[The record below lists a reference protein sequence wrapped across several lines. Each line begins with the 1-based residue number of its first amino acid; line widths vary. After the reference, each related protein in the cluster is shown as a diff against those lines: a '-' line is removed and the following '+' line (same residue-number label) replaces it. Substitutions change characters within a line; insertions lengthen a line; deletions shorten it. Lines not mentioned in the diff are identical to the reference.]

1 MRVYILLLF
10 FINTVSGCTT
20 DDDCSGDV
28 CLSSV
33 CTAVSSLPEW
43 SCASATPENTGNFKI
58 SGDCTMTVAEVVVS
72 DHLKLYG
79 VGNPT
84 ITAKTSGDRRHFNV
98 GASKTLTLN
107 GLKLTGG
114 NSLGAG
120 GSTFVT
126 RRPCTPPRV
135 SSS

>member
-58 SGDCTMTVAEVVVS
+58 SGDCTMTVATCGRIRPFKTIWS
-72 DHLKLYG
+72 RK
-79 VGNPT
+79 PT
-84 ITAKTSGDRRHFNV
+84 ITAKTSGDRRHFYV
-98 GASKTLTLN
+98 G
-107 GLKLTGG
+107 
-114 NSLGAG
+114 
-120 GSTFVT
+120 
-126 RRPCTPPRV
+126 RV
-135 SSS
+135 GR